1 MAKQRELTARGHEM
15 QRLLEQAERSNLSLA
30 EFSRRQGL
38 HPNTLAW
45 WRRRLREIAGAN
57 AGARTRFV
65 EVELGGAGAGYGKV
79 APRIYE
85 IVLPDGT
92 VVRVPE
98 GFEEQS
104 LDRLLR
110 VVRKPC

>member
-1 MAKQRELTARGHEM
+1 MAKQTELTARGREM

-30 EFSRRQGL
+30 EFSRRRGL

-45 WRRRLREIAGAN
+45 WRRRLREIAGTN
-57 AGARTRFV
+57 GGARTRLV
-65 EVELGGAGAGYGKV
+65 EVEQGGAGSGYGKV

-85 IVLPDGT
+85 IVLPDGM

-110 VVRKPC
+110 VIREPC